1 MITVDGEMI
10 YLLFK
15 VPLILAQFADLA
27 EEHAD
32 LGSQRAT
39 ELIEIALDIV
49 GNLLVCSRLDRLDG
63 LVLMPLAVRAP
74 G

>member
-1 MITVDGEMI
+1 MFTVDGEII

-32 LGSQRAT
+32 LGGQRAT
-39 ELIEIALDIV
+39 KLIEIALDIV
-49 GNLLVCSRLDRLDG
+49 GNLLICSCLDRLDG

-74 G
+74 S